1 MSHRDIKPP
10 HVPESWRIGSI
21 LGPGQ
26 ALAAESIWHS
36 PASLI
41 ARAGHR
47 LLSQTLAAM

>member
-1 MSHRDIKPP
+1 MAHRDIKPSD
-10 HVPESWRIGSI
+10 VPESWRIGSV

-26 ALAAESIWHS
+26 VPAAESIWRG

-47 LLSQTLAAM
+47 LLSRTLAAM